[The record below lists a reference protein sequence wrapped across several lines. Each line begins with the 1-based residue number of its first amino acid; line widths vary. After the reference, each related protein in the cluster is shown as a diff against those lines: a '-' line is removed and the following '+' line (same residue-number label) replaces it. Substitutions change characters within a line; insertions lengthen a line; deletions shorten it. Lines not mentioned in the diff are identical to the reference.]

1 LLAQA
6 KEARKRQ
13 YKPATKT
20 FGGVWFGGVVDFF
33 LWNPYEKYI
42 FFASVRRGL
51 CFKRVY
57 H

>member
-42 FFASVRRGL
+42 FFASVRCGL